1 MNGLTKYILFVFTK
15 NDNPKEF
22 TEQIA
27 DELSVLS
34 DTPNLNYYYGP
45 ESSVFTISTLDSYE
59 DVKDYV
65 DDATY
70 EEFAELRTEVEHFI
84 DRRKRYFKDEM
95 DEFERAAQDLTR
107 DEGLNISVDKII
119 NSFLNSKEITLNDKV
134 WSKLETPNQ
143 IKLRKGNTKKV
154 IDIDQKYN
162 KSSPKELSKAIKSG
176 DYKRPLILK
185 FGDRYHLVAGNTR
198 LCTAAALGIKPK
210 VLIGEI

>member
-1 MNGLTKYILFVFTK
+1 MNLKEEVLRIK
-15 NDNPKEF
+15 NL
-22 TEQIA
+22 IY
-27 DELSVLS
+27 ELS
-34 DTPNLNYYYGP
+34 PQ
-45 ESSVFTISTLDSYE
+45 SSVVIEFMEQLQQLPELIKHLKFDSLK

-70 EEFAELRTEVEHFI
+70 EEFAELRIEVEHFI

-107 DEGLNISVDKII
+107 DEGLEISVDKII

-134 WSKLETPNQ
+134 WSKLENTESNK
-143 IKLRKGNTKKV
+143 IKKGESKKV
-154 IDIDQKYN
+154 IDIAKKYN